1 MKLNGT
7 KDRKVCTD
15 DNELWPECYRLS
27 GLGSRLIVVV
37 NKQDETLAVWNQ
49 TISILE
55 HIGAVW
61 IGS

>member
-37 NKQDETLAVWNQ
+37 NKQDETLAV
-49 TISILE
+49 
-55 HIGAVW
+55 
-61 IGS
+61 

>member
-15 DNELWPECYRLS
+15 DNELWPECYGLS

-37 NKQDETLAVWNQ
+37 NKQDETLAV
-49 TISILE
+49 
-55 HIGAVW
+55 
-61 IGS
+61 